1 MKIKHKNVLMSKQ
14 KQISFYFFTL
24 LFFTILSGHWAMAQP
39 ENMSLLREANIG
51 ITNAANTNPYEF
63 HTNIRPYLLSEVAL
77 LNTATYKD
85 TAMPSSKKM
94 VLRNYFTQAH
104 ALGIDAGKVFIK
116 ADPVFSVIGGYD
128 INAKDK
134 LIQTSIGFRTQ
145 IQLGKK
151 LFAELKMESF
161 NADYAAYV
169 DSVIAQTQTVPGGN
183 FAAKTG
189 TGYSSNLNTGYLSY
203 SPNKTFN
210 FQAGFGKNFWGD
222 GYRSLLLSDN
232 AYSYP
237 YFKTTAHFWHVKY
250 VSMVANF
257 KDVQIDP
264 GNSNTYRN
272 KFASL
277 HYLSWNALKW
287 LNIGLFEAIVFQNRQ
302 QGSYHPFDVNYLN
315 PVIFYRPVEYSL
327 GSGDNALLGASFKIK
342 IPGNVQVYGQVIL
355 DEFYLKEIKAKN
367 GWQDNKQGGQL
378 GLKLFNIGGVKNLNF
393 LSEVNIV
400 RPYTYYHKNTL
411 QNYGH
416 FNQPLAHPYG
426 ANFYESMSTLNYK
439 YKRWFVATKFIY
451 AVLGLDS
458 NQTTSFGQNIYRPY
472 DQRPSIYG
480 NSMAQGLKTTLIYAT
495 AKASYLINSSYNL
508 RIEGMIIPR
517 IEQNINGTKKAL
529 IFQLGISTALDN
541 RYLDF

>member
-1 MKIKHKNVLMSKQ
+1 MNKQRQVYIFILNSVL
-14 KQISFYFFTL
+14 TV
-24 LFFTILSGHWAMAQP
+24 LFCFSNALAQP
-39 ENMSLLREANIG
+39 ENLSLLREANIG
-51 ITNAANTNPYEF
+51 ITNAANANPFQF
-63 HTNIRPYLLSEVAL
+63 HTNIRPYLQNEIQVLNAPSE
-77 LNTATYKD
+77 KD

-94 VLRNYFTQAH
+94 ALRNYFSQAH
-104 ALGIDAGKVFIK
+104 ALGIDAGKFFLK
-116 ADPVFSVIGGYD
+116 ADPVFSAIAGYD
-128 INAKDK
+128 VNAKDK

-151 LFAELKMESF
+151 LFGEVKIESF
-161 NADYAAYV
+161 NADYAGYV

-183 FAAKTG
+183 FAGKTG
-189 TGYSSNLNTGYLSY
+189 TGYSSNLNSGYLSY
-203 SPNKTFN
+203 SPNSTFN
-210 FQAGFGKNFWGD
+210 FQAGFGKHFWGD

-237 YFKTTAHFWHVKY
+237 YFKTTAHFWHIKY
-250 VSMVANF
+250 VSMVTNF
-257 KDVQIDP
+257 KDIQIDP
-264 GNSNTYRN
+264 GNTSTYRN
-272 KFASL
+272 KYSSL

-287 LNIGLFEAIVFQNRQ
+287 LNIGLFEAIVFQSRQ
-302 QGSYHPFDVNYLN
+302 KGSYHTFDVNYLN

-342 IPGNVQVYGQVIL
+342 IPGNIQVYGQVIL
-355 DEFYLKEIKAKN
+355 DEFFLKEIKAKN

-378 GLKLFNIGGVKNLNF
+378 GIKLFNIGGVKNLNF

-426 ANFYESMSTLNYK
+426 GNFYESMSTLNFK
-439 YKRWFVATKFIY
+439 YKRWFMATKFIY

-458 NQTTSFGQNIYRPY
+458 NQTISYGQNIYRSY

-480 NSMAQGLKTTLIYAT
+480 NTMAQGLNTTLIFAT

-508 RIEGMIIPR
+508 RIEGSIIPR
-517 IEQNINGTKKAL
+517 IEQNIYGTKKAL

>member
-1 MKIKHKNVLMSKQ
+1 MSKPGH
-14 KQISFYFFTL
+14 ISIFIY
-24 LFFTILSGHWAMAQP
+24 LSIVSVFLCLTAAQAQP
-39 ENMSLLREANIG
+39 ENLSLLREANIG
-51 ITNAANTNPYEF
+51 ITNAAQANPYEF
-63 HTNIRPYLLSEVAL
+63 HTNIRPYLLDEVQVINAP
-77 LNTATYKD
+77 TEKD

-94 VLRNYFTQAH
+94 AMRNYFTQAH
-104 ALGIDAGKVFIK
+104 ALGFDAGKFFIK
-116 ADPVFSVIGGYD
+116 ADPVFSAIGGYD
-128 INAKDK
+128 VNAKDK
-134 LIQTSIGFRTQ
+134 LIQTSIGFRAQ
-145 IQLGKK
+145 MQLGKQ
-151 LFAELKMESF
+151 LFGEIKMESF
-161 NADYAAYV
+161 NADYASYV
-169 DSVIAQTQTVPGGN
+169 DSVITQRQTVPGGN
-183 FAAKTG
+183 FAGKTG

-203 SPNKTFN
+203 SPNKIFN

-237 YFKTTAHFWHVKY
+237 YFKTSAHFWHVKY

-257 KDVQIDP
+257 KDVQRDP

-272 KFASL
+272 KYASL

-302 QGSYHPFDVNYLN
+302 KGSYHAFDVNYLN

-355 DEFYLKEIKAKN
+355 DEFFLKEIKAKN
-367 GWQDNKQGGQL
+367 GWQDNKQGAQF
-378 GLKLFNIGGVKNLNF
+378 GLKLFNIAGVKNLNF
-393 LSEVNIV
+393 LSEVNVV

-451 AVLGLDS
+451 AILGLDS
-458 NQTTSFGQNIYRPY
+458 NQTISYGQNIYRPY

-508 RIEGMIIPR
+508 RIEGSVIPR
-517 IEQNINGTKKAL
+517 IEQSAMGTKKAL
-529 IFQLGISTALDN
+529 IFQLGITTALDN

>member
-1 MKIKHKNVLMSKQ
+1 MSKW
-14 KQISFYFFTL
+14 KKFDIL
-24 LFFTILSGHWAMAQP
+24 LLAHVFLVLVCGIKAMAQP
-39 ENMSLLREANIG
+39 ENLSLLREANIG
-51 ITNAANTNPYEF
+51 ITNAANANPYQF
-63 HTNIRPYLLSEVAL
+63 HTNIRPYLRAEVQL
-77 LNTATYKD
+77 LNASTEKD

-94 VLRNYFTQAH
+94 ALRNYIAQSH
-104 ALGIDAGKVFIK
+104 ALGFDAGKLIIK
-116 ADPVFSVIGGYD
+116 ADPVFSAIGGYD
-128 INAKDK
+128 VNAKDK
-134 LIQTSIGFRTQ
+134 LMQRSIGFRTQ
-145 IQLGKK
+145 VQWGKK
-151 LFAELKMESF
+151 LFGEVKLESF
-161 NADYAAYV
+161 NADYAGYI

-183 FAAKTG
+183 FAGRTAL
-189 TGYSSNLNTGYLSY
+189 GYTSNLNTGYLSY
-203 SPNKTFN
+203 SPNDIFN

-237 YFKTTAHFWHVKY
+237 YFKTTAHFWRVKY

-257 KDVQIDP
+257 SDVQRDP
-264 GNSNTYRN
+264 GNSKMYR
-272 KFASL
+272 KKYASM

-287 LNIGLFEAIVFQNRQ
+287 LNVGLFEAIVFQNRGK
-302 QGSYHPFDVNYLN
+302 GSYHAFDVNYLN

-342 IPGNVQVYGQVIL
+342 ITSDIQLYGQVIL
-355 DEFYLKEIKAKN
+355 DEFFLKEIKAKN
-367 GWQDNKQGGQL
+367 GWQDNKQGGQF
-378 GLKLFNIGGVKNLNF
+378 GLKLFNIGGIQNLNF
-393 LSEVNIV
+393 LSEVNVV
-400 RPYTYYHKNTL
+400 RPYTYYHKNSL

-458 NQTTSFGQNIYRPY
+458 NQTISYGQNIYRPY

-480 NSMAQGLKTTLIYAT
+480 NGMAQGLKTTLIFAT
-495 AKASYLINSSYNL
+495 AKTSYLINSAYNL
-508 RIEGMIIPR
+508 RIEGSIMPR
-517 IEQNINGTKKAL
+517 IERNVNGTKQAL

>member
-1 MKIKHKNVLMSKQ
+1 MSKQ
-14 KQISFYFFTL
+14 GQIGIF
-24 LFFTILSGHWAMAQP
+24 ILNCVLTVLCSLSKVIAQP
-39 ENMSLLREANIG
+39 ENLSLLREANIG
-51 ITNAANTNPYEF
+51 ITSAANANPYQF
-63 HTNIRPYLLSEVAL
+63 HASIRPYLLNEVQV
-77 LNTATYKD
+77 LNTITEKD
-85 TAMPSSKKM
+85 SSMPSSKKM
-94 VLRNYFTQAH
+94 ALRNYFSQAH
-104 ALGIDAGKVFIK
+104 ALGIDAGKFFLK
-116 ADPVFSVIGGYD
+116 ADPVFSAIGGYD
-128 INAKDK
+128 VNAKDK

-145 IQLGKK
+145 LQLGKK
-151 LFAELKMESF
+151 LFGEVKIESF
-161 NADYAAYV
+161 NADYAGYV
-169 DSVIAQTQTVPGGN
+169 DSIIAQRQTVPDGN
-183 FAAKTG
+183 FAGKTG
-189 TGYSSNLNTGYLSY
+189 TGFSSNLNTGYLSY
-203 SPNKTFN
+203 SPNSIFN
-210 FQAGFGKNFWGD
+210 FQAGFGKHFWGD

-237 YFKTTAHFWHVKY
+237 YLKTTAHFWHVKY
-250 VSMVANF
+250 VSMVTNF

-264 GNSNTYRN
+264 GNPNTHRN

-287 LNIGLFEAIVFQNRQ
+287 LNIGLFEAIVFQSRQ
-302 QGSYHPFDVNYLN
+302 KGSYHTFDVNYLN

-327 GSGDNALLGASFKIK
+327 GSGDNAILGASFKIK
-342 IPGNVQVYGQVIL
+342 IPGNIQVYGQVIL
-355 DEFYLKEIKAKN
+355 DEFFLKEIRAQN

-378 GLKLFNIGGVKNLNF
+378 GIKLFNIGGVQNLNF

-458 NQTTSFGQNIYRPY
+458 NQTISYGQNIYRPY

-480 NSMAQGLKTTLIYAT
+480 NTMAQGLKTTLIYAT

-508 RIEGMIIPR
+508 RIEGSIIPR
-517 IEQNINGTKKAL
+517 IEQNIYGTKKAL

>member
-1 MKIKHKNVLMSKQ
+1 MSKQ
-14 KQISFYFFTL
+14 RPIVIL
-24 LFFTILSGHWAMAQP
+24 LLNIILFLFIGLTDSKAQP
-39 ENMSLLREANIG
+39 ENLSLLREVNIS
-51 ITNAANTNPYEF
+51 ITNAANANPYLF
-63 HTNIRPYLLSEVAL
+63 HTSIRPYLQSEIQV
-77 LNTATYKD
+77 LNAPTEKD

-94 VLRNYFTQAH
+94 ALRNYISQAH
-104 ALGIDAGKVFIK
+104 LVGIDAGKFFFK
-116 ADPVFSVIGGYD
+116 ADPVFSAIGGYD
-128 INAKDK
+128 VNAKDK

-145 IQLGKK
+145 VQLGKK
-151 LFAELKMESF
+151 LFGEVKIESF
-161 NADYAAYV
+161 NADYAGYV

-183 FAAKTG
+183 FAGKTG
-189 TGYSSNLNTGYLSY
+189 TGFSSNLNTGYLSY
-203 SPNKTFN
+203 SPNSIFN

-222 GYRSLLLSDN
+222 GYRTLLLSDN

-257 KDVQIDP
+257 KDVQRDP
-264 GNSNTYRN
+264 GNSNMYRN
-272 KFASL
+272 KYASL

-302 QGSYHPFDVNYLN
+302 KGSYHAFDVNYLN

-342 IPGNVQVYGQVIL
+342 IPGNIQVYGQVIL
-355 DEFYLKEIKAKN
+355 DEFFLKEIKAKN
-367 GWQDNKQGGQL
+367 GWQDNKQGAQF

-393 LSEVNIV
+393 LSEVNVV
-400 RPYTYYHKNTL
+400 RPYTYYHKNSL

-451 AVLGLDS
+451 AIIGLDS
-458 NQTTSFGQNIYRPY
+458 NQTTSYGQNIYRPY

-480 NSMAQGLKTTLIYAT
+480 NGMAQGLKTTLIYAT
-495 AKASYLINSSYNL
+495 AKVSYLINSSYNL
-508 RIEGMIIPR
+508 RIEGSVIPR
-517 IEQNINGTKKAL
+517 IERNVNGTKQAL